1 MVFSRACKYE
11 DFIALEGFIKVLLG
25 MKRGEN
31 VQTVVLGAGPGLT
44 VKRFLP

>member
-1 MVFSRACKYE
+1 MVFSRTFKYE

-25 MKRGEN
+25 MKRGKN
-31 VQTVVLGAGPGLT
+31 VQTVVLGAGPGLN